1 MRKYY
6 IFSLTGNN
14 AYYLYEFDSIVIG
27 IVFLL
32 RGRRF
37 RSLYSLQNYITN
49 TWENYLFRPIIKKKI
64 ERPFKPIFRNSRIE
78 NPYFETSKDQIDP
91 FL

>member
-49 TWENYLFRPIIKKKI
+49 T
-64 ERPFKPIFRNSRIE
+64 
-78 NPYFETSKDQIDP
+78 
-91 FL
+91 